1 MDKSD
6 EWWVPY
12 ILLWRF
18 LWVQVWRTKAHLAHP
33 PDRCFPSNEFG
44 MRNAECVASI
54 CSHISI
60 LIQLWKG
67 NGKPAAAFGQAPFA
81 VQKWRCPLIGR
92 SRTAT
97 GWRGREEGGVSTAK
111 WWSKLIQCFSCFKA
125 FRLVNADIQERPARP
140 STRQN
145 FKPGDW
151 TCQVLNVEVLKAEG
165 TNLKFRVWKVWYLF
179 YVFYSS
185 ETPRVISSLLKQSMF
200 ESWLRSR
207 LWWPRI
213 TIWVGMESNSQFL
226 KNGKPLV
233 FEKWNIL
240 KPCCMHMCRTKMTI

>member
-54 CSHISI
+54 FSHISI
-60 LIQLWKG
+60 LIQLWS
-67 NGKPAAAFGQAPFA
+67 QAPFA

-97 GWRGREEGGVSTAK
+97 GWRGREEGGVSQLNDDPN
-111 WWSKLIQCFSCFKA
+111 WSNVSVVSRHSDWSMLISKSGLRDLLRVRTLNQAIGLVKSSMSKCWRLKVQIWSFGFEKFDICFTCF
-125 FRLVNADIQERPARP
+125 
-140 STRQN
+140 T
-145 FKPGDW
+145 
-151 TCQVLNVEVLKAEG
+151 
-165 TNLKFRVWKVWYLF
+165 
-179 YVFYSS
+179 
-185 ETPRVISSLLKQSMF
+185 SLQ
-200 ESWLRSR
+200 
-207 LWWPRI
+207 
-213 TIWVGMESNSQFL
+213 
-226 KNGKPLV
+226 KPLESSQV
-233 FEKWNIL
+233 S
-240 KPCCMHMCRTKMTI
+240 

>member
-1 MDKSD
+1 MSALHVGLALPVDPGVANQS
-6 EWWVPY
+6 PP
-12 ILLWRF
+12 RPPSRQ
-18 LWVQVWRTKAHLAHP
+18 VQHSIRLE
-33 PDRCFPSNEFG
+33 CG
-44 MRNAECVASI
+44 MRNALRQFE
-54 CSHISI
+54 HISI

-67 NGKPAAAFGQAPFA
+67 NVKPAAAFGQAPFA
-81 VQKWRCPLIGR
+81 MQQRRCPLIGR

-97 GWRGREEGGVSTAK
+97 GWRGREEGGELLTNSSGVTAK

-151 TCQVLNVEVLKAEG
+151 TCPVLNVEVLKAEG
-165 TNLKFRVWKVWYLF
+165 TNLKFRVWEVWYLF
-179 YVFYSS
+179 YMFYISS

-213 TIWVGMESNSQFL
+213 TIWVGMKAIRS
-226 KNGKPLV
+226 
-233 FEKWNIL
+233 FEKWKTVGLWKVKHIETML
-240 KPCCMHMCRTKMTI
+240 YAHV

>member
-44 MRNAECVASI
+44 MRNAECGMRCVNFFTYFNINSAVKRKWETCSCIWPGSIRGAEVAVSFDRT
-54 CSHISI
+54 ISDSNRVT
-60 LIQLWKG
+60 WTG
-67 NGKPAAAFGQAPFA
+67 
-81 VQKWRCPLIGR
+81 GR
-92 SRTAT
+92 WSF
-97 GWRGREEGGVSTAK
+97 TAK

-179 YVFYSS
+179 YVFYISS

-213 TIWVGMESNSQFL
+213 TIWVGMKAIRS
-226 KNGKPLV
+226 
-233 FEKWNIL
+233 FEKSKIVGLWKVKHTETML
-240 KPCCMHMCRTKMTI
+240 YAHV